1 MRKIFL
7 LLLVVAALFGGVVLR
22 SSAESSTLRGE
33 YVEARTASVFAG
45 ACHYNGELTTT
56 GRDAI
61 MAWNVSSGY
70 WKGVDL
76 AGVRAVAIVSAD
88 ANLAEEQ
95 VAHRSEIVI
104 DKEASEEQ
112 ANAMLD
118 AVKSKYAASIGNVV
132 SVRRAPVSFDHKD
145 KAFSVNADKL
155 ASIDVEAM
163 PNDECC
169 RMPNLV
175 WYSPLAQLVTR
186 KVGFTQKAQYTGG
199 RAGEAWS
206 RAGENSAFYGEFAF

>member
-7 LLLVVAALFGGVVLR
+7 LLLVAAALFSGVVLR

-56 GRDAI
+56 GRGAI

-95 VAHRSEIVI
+95 VAHRSEIVV
-104 DKEASEEQ
+104 DNEASEEQ

-132 SVRRAPVSFDHKD
+132 SVRRAPVSFDHKG
-145 KAFSVNADKL
+145 KAF
-155 ASIDVEAM
+155 
-163 PNDECC
+163 
-169 RMPNLV
+169 
-175 WYSPLAQLVTR
+175 
-186 KVGFTQKAQYTGG
+186 
-199 RAGEAWS
+199 
-206 RAGENSAFYGEFAF
+206 

>member
-1 MRKIFL
+1 
-7 LLLVVAALFGGVVLR
+7 
-22 SSAESSTLRGE
+22 
-33 YVEARTASVFAG
+33 
-45 ACHYNGELTTT
+45 
-56 GRDAI
+56 
-61 MAWNVSSGY
+61 MAWSVSSGH

-104 DKEASEEQ
+104 DNGASEAQ
-112 ANAMLD
+112 AVAMVD
-118 AVKSKYAASIGNVV
+118 AVKTKYARSIGDVL
-132 SVRRAPVSFDHKD
+132 SVKRAAISFDHKG
-145 KAFSVNADKL
+145 KAYSVNAEKL

-175 WYSPLAQLVTR
+175 WYSPLAQLVTQ
-186 KVGFTQKAQYTGG
+186 KVGFTRKAQYTGG
-199 RAGEAWS
+199 RAGDAWS